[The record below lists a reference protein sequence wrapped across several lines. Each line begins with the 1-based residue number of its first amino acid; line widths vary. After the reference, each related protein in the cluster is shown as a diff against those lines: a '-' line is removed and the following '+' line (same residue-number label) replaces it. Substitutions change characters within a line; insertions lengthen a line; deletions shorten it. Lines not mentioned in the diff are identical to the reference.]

1 MALYLSGF
9 ICIHFTKCGA
19 GLRFAVDWLHSVQA
33 VAKHDRHEGDLLI
46 SLFPA
51 IINAYDRV
59 FFFVISF
66 VHFLFHS
73 FFVFHARVLARLVTT
88 SRASYLISMRVHL

>member
-33 VAKHDRHEGDLLI
+33 IAKHDRHEGDLLI

-59 FFFVISF
+59 FFRHFFCSLFISF
-66 VHFLFHS
+66 
-73 FFVFHARVLARLVTT
+73 FFR
-88 SRASYLISMRVHL
+88 ISC